1 MTRANFTSHLKIHY
15 SLQWAKDHPDIAKK
29 DNNPHD
35 QFFDRF
41 ELMSLTK
48 KERELLIRDEK
59 NRAFAHQIRRLPFVA
74 KPITVLRGATVPD
87 FSKFGKSS
95 QDLADSTIVIQDGKI
110 LAIGPRKK
118 IPIPKNTQI
127 IDVTGK
133 TITPGLVDSFAWLHT
148 QGEACAHLYMG
159 VTSVVGIM
167 GDPLDK
173 ADLYFNANPSPRLY
187 PLAYWEVGFK
197 DIQTPLPEKEAL
209 KSLDKAAR
217 EGAKVVILYYPIAPK
232 LAEAFVKRARELEMI
247 VIGELG
253 ETPYFWAIEHGIKT
267 LIHTTRY
274 MRPLASETV
283 QKQIAADPFGELSKD
298 FSSALF
304 KTFGVADPIPSE
316 VTKLKEYAAKVAQE
330 NVTLIPT
337 LAYHYGHLPNS
348 LDPWSS
354 IVATLIQMDE
364 MANYAD
370 YAKVGKVNNP
380 QRARAIIKMES
391 EFYSAGAHYLAA
403 SGGTL
408 PALGTLAGFSLH
420 AELYMY
426 TLIGLTPREAIAAAT
441 GNIRQLWGWNEIGAI
456 VPGAQADL
464 LVLEENPV
472 DNLENLKKIEK
483 IYLNGKLIE
492 RESLLQCRK

>member
-1 MTRANFTSHLKIHY
+1 MTRTHSPNPLKIHY
-15 SLQWAKDHPDIAKK
+15 SQQWTHDHPDIAKK

-41 ELMSLTK
+41 ELMSLIK
-48 KERELLIRDEK
+48 KERELLIQDEK
-59 NRAFAHQIRRLPFVA
+59 NRAFADQIRRLPFVA

-95 QDLADSTIVIQDGKI
+95 QDIADATIVIQNGKI
-110 LAIGPRKK
+110 VAIGPRKK
-118 IPIPKNTQI
+118 IPIPKNAQI
-127 IDVTGK
+127 FDVKGK

-159 VTSVVGIM
+159 VTSVIGIM
-167 GDPLDK
+167 GDPADK
-173 ADLYFNANPSPRLY
+173 ADLYRHANPSPKLF
-187 PLAYWEVGFK
+187 PLAYENIGYQ
-197 DIQTPLPEKEAL
+197 DIHTQLPEKEAL
-209 KSLDKAAR
+209 DSLDKAAR
-217 EGAKVVILYYPIAPK
+217 EGAKVVILYYPIDQK
-232 LAEAFVKRARELEMI
+232 LAEAFVKRAKELGMV

-253 ETPYFWAIEHGIKT
+253 ETPYLWAIEHGIKT

-274 MRPLASETV
+274 TRPLASEAV
-283 QKQIAADPFGELSKD
+283 QKKIAMDPFGQLSKD
-298 FSSALF
+298 FSAALF
-304 KTFGVADPIPSE
+304 KTFGVTDPIPSE

-354 IVATLIQMDE
+354 IVAPLIQMDA
-364 MANYAD
+364 MANYAA
-370 YAKVGKVNNP
+370 YAKVGKEKNP
-380 QRARAIIKMES
+380 QRVRAIIKMES
-391 EFYSAGAHYLAA
+391 EFYSAGVHYLAA

-456 VPGAQADL
+456 VPGARADI

-483 IYLNGKLIE
+483 IYLDGKLIE